1 MSIGNALCEAI
12 GTTEE
17 GEGLSKSQKMKIAR
31 SLLVEVGLNDQDTD
45 KYPASFS
52 GGMRQRIVLARAL
65 AVKPEL
71 LILDESVAALDLRI
85 QAQILTLLS
94 DIQKRRSLAFLF
106 ISHDLSVVHAVCDRV
121 LVMKDGK
128 IIEEGAAEKIFN
140 SPSNS
145 YTKHLLE
152 SRPGRCKLTV

>member
-1 MSIGNALCEAI
+1 
-12 GTTEE
+12 
-17 GEGLSKSQKMKIAR
+17 MKIAC

-121 LVMKDGK
+121 NAYGH
-128 IIEEGAAEKIFN
+128 GA
-140 SPSNS
+140 
-145 YTKHLLE
+145 
-152 SRPGRCKLTV
+152 G